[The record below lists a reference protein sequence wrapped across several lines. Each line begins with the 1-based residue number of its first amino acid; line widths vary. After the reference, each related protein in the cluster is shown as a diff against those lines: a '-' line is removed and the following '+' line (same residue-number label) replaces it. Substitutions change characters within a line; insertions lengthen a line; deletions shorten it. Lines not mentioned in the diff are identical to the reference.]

1 MNGSLPLCS
10 SHQITLMAN
19 TLSSKALVSK
29 SRLVTGACCVFALL
43 SLGATCL
50 WVIAQS
56 GLSSAG
62 LGDIFANRY
71 NQHVIFITIKQACLS
86 VFWASLIGVFG
97 AIAFH
102 RRPHLAFRKWLLI
115 GCFSAMIMPTT
126 VASVALLKLW
136 GQSGL
141 LAQTP
146 LHLFLP
152 DKLGLWSVV
161 LAHSFF
167 NAPLIM
173 RVCLSAL
180 EAIPQAQ
187 KQQAALLRLSPFQ
200 YFMIIDWP
208 AIRQT
213 LPTVMGLVFLLC
225 ATSFALVLMLGGGPS
240 VTTLEVSI
248 YTALRFEFDLPKA
261 ALLSVIQLALC
272 LGVLWLFKLTKQHH
286 SSLLSTSTMPVVR
299 ADSARLSIRLLDGV
313 LISVIIILNIIPLF
327 LLMIDSDVISGLP
340 ILLETRFYD
349 AFLNSLL
356 LAIGSALL
364 ALSLT
369 LLLSFFAYEI
379 RLRGTPI
386 APQLIE
392 LTHSLF
398 LIIPALVF
406 GTSLFILLRSFI
418 DVTAHGFWIL
428 LLGNSLLALPFCYR
442 TIAPALIK
450 HLQDTSHLCALL
462 QISTPYR
469 LVYIIGPSLKSEIGF
484 ALGLSAALSFGDLG
498 IITLF
503 GSQDFETLPYLLF
516 QFLNRYG
523 ADEADLLALILL
535 LSAIGLYWLFTKLVV
550 LWGDRI
556 AR

>member
-1 MNGSLPLCS
+1 
-10 SHQITLMAN
+10 MAN
-19 TLSSKALVSK
+19 TLSSQALISK
-29 SRLVTGACCVFALL
+29 PRLVIGACCVFALL
-43 SLGATCL
+43 SLGAICL

-56 GLSSAG
+56 GLSSSG
-62 LGDIFANRY
+62 LSDIFANRY
-71 NQHVIFITIKQACLS
+71 TQHVIFITLKQACLS
-86 VFWASLIGVFG
+86 VLCASLIGVFG

-187 KQQAALLRLSPFQ
+187 KQQAALLRLSPIR
-200 YFMIIDWP
+200 YFFILDWP
-208 AIRQT
+208 AIRQR
-213 LPTVMGLVFLLC
+213 LPAIMGLVFLLC
-225 ATSFALVLMLGGGPS
+225 ATSFALVLMLGGGPN

-261 ALLSVIQLALC
+261 ALLSVIQLVLC
-272 LGVLWLFKLTKQHH
+272 LGVLWLFKLTKQSH
-286 SSLLSTSTMPVVR
+286 SSILSSSTMPVVR
-299 ADSARLSIRLLDGV
+299 ADSHLLPIRFLDG
-313 LISVIIILNIIPLF
+313 LMITVIIILNIIPL
-327 LLMIDSDVISGLP
+327 LLLIIDSDVISGLP

-349 AFLNSLL
+349 AFINSLI

-364 ALSLT
+364 ALSLSVV
-369 LLLSFFAYEI
+369 LAFFAYEI
-379 RLRGTPI
+379 RLRSTPI

-406 GTSLFILLRSFI
+406 GTSLFILLRPFI
-418 DVTAHGFWIL
+418 DVTANGFWIL

-442 TIAPALIK
+442 IIAPALIK
-450 HLQDTSHLCALL
+450 HLEDTEHLCALL
-462 QISTPYR
+462 QIATPYR
-469 LVYIIGPSLKSEIGF
+469 LFYIIVPSLKYEIGF

-535 LSAIGLYWLFTKLVV
+535 LCAIGLYWLFTKLVV
-550 LWGDRI
+550 LWGAKI